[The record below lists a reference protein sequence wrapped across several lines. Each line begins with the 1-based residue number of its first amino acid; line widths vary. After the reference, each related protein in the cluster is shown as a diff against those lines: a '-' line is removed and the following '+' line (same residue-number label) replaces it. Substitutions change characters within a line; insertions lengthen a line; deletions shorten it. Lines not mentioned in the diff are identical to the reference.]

1 MAQTEK
7 DRLMAKRTAARA
19 ARERADR
26 ETAPVTVSGPVGS
39 TTDLPDYE
47 QIAASANAHVK
58 ATTATLARPVQNQ
71 ASAALALPMIDKS
84 REITSRDVII
94 PRLMIAQS
102 MSKVVQEGIVPLG
115 HWYHNSRNRDLGTS
129 VTAILVDCQKTRS
142 LYVTGAGV
150 MCRSFDLVQG
160 EGNPGILCEGTVQEQ
175 STLATK
181 DRGCSMR
188 LGWTDAHKTPTNPSG
203 APLCGE
209 NYNFTVIILEDPEDP
224 DTKIMRAIMTL
235 RKTGIPAAKKLIT
248 MKVEEDYEWTD
259 MAVRIKLVSKTNTR
273 GTFQVPEAE
282 WFSEASDFPK
292 AQERAIR
299 MARSVNPTMLR
310 ATLEATSEM
319 D

>member
-7 DRLMAKRTAARA
+7 DRLMAKRKAAQS

-26 ETAPVTVSGPVGS
+26 ETAFPTVSGPVGPM
-39 TTDLPDYE
+39 TADDEAVPPT
-47 QIAASANAHVK
+47 K
-58 ATTATLARPVQNQ
+58 ATTATLVRPAQNQ
-71 ASAALALPMIDKS
+71 ASAAMALPMVDKS
-84 REITSRDVII
+84 REITARDVII

-150 MCRSFDLVQG
+150 MCRSFDFVQG
-160 EGNPGILCEGTVQEQ
+160 EGNPGVLCEGTVQEQ
-175 STLATK
+175 STKAAK
-181 DRGCSMR
+181 DRGCSLR
-188 LGWTDAHKTPTNPSG
+188 LWGEKTSTNPSG
-203 APLCGE
+203 APSCGE

-224 DTKIMRAIMTL
+224 DTKIMRAVMTL

-282 WFSEASDFPK
+282 WADDASAYPK
-292 AQERAIR
+292 AQERAVR
-299 MARSVNPTMLR
+299 MARSVNPAMIR
-310 ATLEATSEM
+310 ATLEATSDM

>member
-26 ETAPVTVSGPVGS
+26 ETASPAAISAEFEKITGATATNTV
-39 TTDLPDYE
+39 LH
-47 QIAASANAHVK
+47 ASPA
-58 ATTATLARPVQNQ
+58 TATLARPIQNQ
-71 ASAALALPMIDKS
+71 ASSALALPMVDKS

-142 LYVTGAGV
+142 YYVTGAGLL
-150 MCRSFDLVQG
+150 CRSFDFVQG
-160 EGNPGILCEGTVQEQ
+160 EGNPGVRCDGTVHEQ

-181 DRGCSMR
+181 DRGCPLR

-224 DTKIMRAIMTL
+224 DTKILRAVMTL

-282 WFSEASDFPK
+282 WADDASAYPK
-292 AQERAIR
+292 AQERAVR

>member
-26 ETAPVTVSGPVGS
+26 ETAVMTPQPETETHAS
-39 TTDLPDYE
+39 T
-47 QIAASANAHVK
+47 
-58 ATTATLARPVQNQ
+58 ATTATLVRPIQNQ
-71 ASAALALPMIDKS
+71 TSAALALPMIDKS

-115 HWYHNSRNRDLGTS
+115 HWYHNSRNRDLGTA

-142 LYVTGAGV
+142 YFVTGAGV
-150 MCRSFDLVQG
+150 MCRSFDFVQG
-160 EGNPGILCEGTVQEQ
+160 EGNPGVLCDGTLQEQ
-175 STLATK
+175 NTLATK
-181 DRGCSMR
+181 DRGCSLR
-188 LGWTDAHKTPTNPSG
+188 LWGEKTSTNPSG
-203 APLCGE
+203 APACGE
-209 NYNFTVIILEDPEDP
+209 NYNFTVIILEDPDDL
-224 DTKIMRAIMTL
+224 DTKILRAVLTL

-248 MKVEEDYEWTD
+248 MKVEEDYKWTD
-259 MAVRIKLVSKTNTR
+259 MVVRIKLGSKTNTR

-282 WFSEASDFPK
+282 WFAEASGFPK
-292 AQERAIR
+292 AHERAVR
-299 MARSVNPTMLR
+299 MARSVNPAMLR
-310 ATLEATSEM
+310 ATLEATSET